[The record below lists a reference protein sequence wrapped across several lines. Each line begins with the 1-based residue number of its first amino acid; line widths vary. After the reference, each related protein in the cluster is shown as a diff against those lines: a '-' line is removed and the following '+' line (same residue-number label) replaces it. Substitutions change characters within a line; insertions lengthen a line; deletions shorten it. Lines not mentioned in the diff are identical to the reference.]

1 MIHRR
6 TVMLG
11 LGAAG
16 MATPALADLGWLGL
30 FNGRDLTG
38 WTRVGDANWRVEDG
52 ALSADAG
59 PMSFLVSEATAA
71 DFHLRAEVWVSP
83 DANSGVFIRCGDRRA
98 ISPATGYEIN
108 LFDARPDPSYG
119 TGAIVEVARVSPMP
133 KAGGRWN
140 LLEVSAV
147 GDTLSVTLNGQ
158 RTVDAAHDSKHAKGA
173 IALQYGSGVVKF
185 RKVEILVA

>member
-52 ALSADAG
+52 ALSAD
-59 PMSFLVSEATAA
+59 
-71 DFHLRAEVWVSP
+71 HLRAEVWVSP